1 MNLPNA
7 ENLIESLK
15 NKINEMIDDNTVLIG
30 VQRGG
35 ELILQKILPGLRNTV
50 ATGSIDTSFYRD
62 DFSSRGLKIKNK
74 PSKIDTEIN
83 GKHIILIDDV
93 LSSGR
98 TVRAAM
104 NEIFDYG
111 RPDKITLAVLI
122 DRNEQELPITPQ
134 ICIEKISLNKDQHLE
149 LILDENKKF
158 AFQLK
163 ESHV

>member
-93 LSSGR
+93 FSSGR

-111 RPDKITLAVLI
+111 RPRKITLAVLI
-122 DRNEQELPITPQ
+122 DRNEQELPIVPQ
-134 ICIEKISLNKDQHLE
+134 ICIEKISLRKDQHLE

-158 AFQLK
+158 TFQLK

>member
-7 ENLIESLK
+7 ENLIEKLK
-15 NKINEMIDDNTVLIG
+15 DKINEMIDDKTVLIG
-30 VQRGG
+30 VQSGG
-35 ELILQKILPGLRNTV
+35 ELILERILPSLKNAV
-50 ATGSIDTSFYRD
+50 VTGSIDTSFYRD

-74 PSKIDTEIN
+74 PSKINTEIN

-93 LSSGR
+93 FSTGR

-111 RPDKITLAVLI
+111 RPKKIILAVLI
-122 DRNEQELPITPQ
+122 NRNEQELPIVPQ
-134 ICIEKISLNKDQHLE
+134 ICIEKINLRKDQHLE
-149 LILDENKKF
+149 LILDENNKF
-158 AFQLK
+158 TFQLK

>member
-15 NKINEMIDDNTVLIG
+15 NKINEVIDDNTVLVG

-93 LSSGR
+93 FSSGR

-111 RPDKITLAVLI
+111 RPGKITLAVLI
-122 DRNEQELPITPQ
+122 DRNEQELPIAPQ
-134 ICIEKISLNKDQHLE
+134 ICIEKISLNKDQNLE

>member
-15 NKINEMIDDNTVLIG
+15 NKINEMIDDNTVLVG

-93 LSSGR
+93 FSSGR

-111 RPDKITLAVLI
+111 RPAKITLAVLI
-122 DRNEQELPITPQ
+122 DRNEQELPIAPQ
-134 ICIEKISLNKDQHLE
+134 ICIEKISLNKDQNLE

>member
-7 ENLIESLK
+7 ENLIENLK
-15 NKINEMIDDNTVLIG
+15 NKINEMIDENTVLIG

-35 ELILQKILPGLRNTV
+35 ELILQKILPSLGSAV
-50 ATGSIDTSFYRD
+50 ATGSIDASFYRD
-62 DFSSRGLKIKNK
+62 DFSSRGLKIKNT

-93 LSSGR
+93 FSSGR

-122 DRNEQELPITPQ
+122 DRNEQELPIAPQ
-134 ICIEKISLNKDQHLE
+134 ICIEKISLSKNQHLV
-149 LILDENKKF
+149 LVLDENKKF
-158 AFQLK
+158 TFQLK

>member
-15 NKINEMIDDNTVLIG
+15 NKINEVIDDNTVLIG

-35 ELILQKILPGLRNTV
+35 ELKLQKILPGLRNTV

-93 LSSGR
+93 FSSGR

-122 DRNEQELPITPQ
+122 DRNEQELPIAPQ
-134 ICIEKISLNKDQHLE
+134 ICIEKISLNKDQNLE

>member
-1 MNLPNA
+1 V
-7 ENLIESLK
+7 
-15 NKINEMIDDNTVLIG
+15 IDDNTVLIG

-93 LSSGR
+93 FSSGR

-111 RPDKITLAVLI
+111 RPAKITLAVLI
-122 DRNEQELPITPQ
+122 DRNEQELPIAPQ
-134 ICIEKISLNKDQHLE
+134 ICIEKISLNKDQNLE

>member
-15 NKINEMIDDNTVLIG
+15 NKINEIIDDNTVLIG

-35 ELILQKILPGLRNTV
+35 ELILQKILPDLRNTI

-93 LSSGR
+93 FSSGR

-122 DRNEQELPITPQ
+122 DRNEQELPIAPQ
-134 ICIEKISLNKDQHLE
+134 ICIEKISLNKDQNLE

>member
-7 ENLIESLK
+7 ANLIESLK
-15 NKINEMIDDNTVLIG
+15 NKINEMIDDDTVLIG

-35 ELILQKILPGLRNTV
+35 ELILQKILPGLRNTI

-93 LSSGR
+93 FSSGR

-111 RPDKITLAVLI
+111 RPAKITLAVLI
-122 DRNEQELPITPQ
+122 DRNEQELPIAPQ

>member
-15 NKINEMIDDNTVLIG
+15 NKINEVIDDNTVLIG

-93 LSSGR
+93 FSSGR

-111 RPDKITLAVLI
+111 RPAKITLAVLI
-122 DRNEQELPITPQ
+122 DRNEQELPIAPQ

-149 LILDENKKF
+149 LILGENKKF

>member
-15 NKINEMIDDNTVLIG
+15 NKINEVIDNNTVLIG

-93 LSSGR
+93 FSSGR

-122 DRNEQELPITPQ
+122 DRNEQELPIAPQ

>member
-93 LSSGR
+93 FSSGR

-111 RPDKITLAVLI
+111 RPAKITLAVLI
-122 DRNEQELPITPQ
+122 DRNEQELPIAPQ

-158 AFQLK
+158 VFQLK

>member
-93 LSSGR
+93 FSSGR

-111 RPDKITLAVLI
+111 RPAKITLAVLI
-122 DRNEQELPITPQ
+122 DRNEQELPIAPQ
-134 ICIEKISLNKDQHLE
+134 ICIEKISLNKDQNLE

>member
-15 NKINEMIDDNTVLIG
+15 NKINEVIDDNTVLIG

-93 LSSGR
+93 FSSGR

-111 RPDKITLAVLI
+111 RPAKITLAVLI
-122 DRNEQELPITPQ
+122 DRNEQELPIAPQ
-134 ICIEKISLNKDQHLE
+134 ICIEKISLHKDQHLE

>member
-15 NKINEMIDDNTVLIG
+15 NKINEMIDDNTVLVG

-93 LSSGR
+93 FSSGR

-122 DRNEQELPITPQ
+122 DRNEQELPIAPQ

>member
-35 ELILQKILPGLRNTV
+35 ELILQKILPCLRNTV

-93 LSSGR
+93 FSSGR

-122 DRNEQELPITPQ
+122 DRNEQELPIAPQ

>member
-7 ENLIESLK
+7 ENLIENLK
-15 NKINEMIDDNTVLIG
+15 NKINEVIDDNTVLIG

-93 LSSGR
+93 FSSGR

-111 RPDKITLAVLI
+111 RPGKITLAVLI
-122 DRNEQELPITPQ
+122 DRNEQELPIAPQ
-134 ICIEKISLNKDQHLE
+134 ICIEKISLNKDQNLE

>member
-35 ELILQKILPGLRNTV
+35 ELILQKILPSLRNTV
-50 ATGSIDTSFYRD
+50 ATGSINTSFYRD

-93 LSSGR
+93 FSSGR

-122 DRNEQELPITPQ
+122 DRNEQELPIAPQ

>member
-15 NKINEMIDDNTVLIG
+15 NKINEVIDDNTVLIG

-93 LSSGR
+93 FSSGR

-122 DRNEQELPITPQ
+122 DRNEQELPIAPQ

-149 LILDENKKF
+149 LVLDENKKF

>member
-50 ATGSIDTSFYRD
+50 ATGSINTSFYRD

-74 PSKIDTEIN
+74 PSKINTEIN

-93 LSSGR
+93 FSSGR